1 MKVNDI
7 LVDTVYFGLVM
18 SFLCYWVAMQI
29 RKKLPYP
36 IFNPLLIS
44 AIFIISILVI
54 FDIDFDTYSSMPAC
68 IFYAEIYYAWQR
80 NLRGGR
86 RCQRSP
92 DCRI

>member
-54 FDIDFDTYSSMPAC
+54 FDIDFDL
-68 IFYAEIYYAWQR
+68 I
-80 NLRGGR
+80 LRLHNHLIKH
-86 RCQRSP
+86 QFLHA
-92 DCRI
+92 